1 MQTSRRRHAGF
12 TLFEVMITVAIIAL
26 ISGGVALGLYEY
38 SIRAKVKL
46 AHSDAGLVRGVV
58 KAHRLDSPVDC
69 PSFETLREDG
79 LLDEGSPR
87 HDPWGNPWIIR
98 CDGARVIVGTNGPDR
113 QPGTEDDIR
122 VPQE

>member
-1 MQTSRRRHAGF
+1 MQGPIAATCLAVV
-12 TLFEVMITVAIIAL
+12 LF
-26 ISGGVALGLYEY
+26 SP
-38 SIRAKVKL
+38 L
-46 AHSDAGLVRGVV
+46 AVCAQSVRGVV